1 MEDQFMTT
9 PEAMKYLRISK
20 VTLYKLMK
28 RKKLPVRKI
37 GKNYRYRKNELDKW
51 LDAKQK

>member
-1 MEDQFMTT
+1 MENQLMTT

-28 RKKLPVRKI
+28 EKKLPVYKVGR
-37 GKNYRYRKNELDKW
+37 NYRYRKSKLDKW
-51 LDAKQK
+51 LGAKQK